1 MKKSNFSRRLL
12 PCFMACMILAACSKH
27 TAATLSPD
35 KVPEAINH
43 AFSQSTGDA
52 KDVASQVVSACQDQ
66 NVIAAFTNL
75 ETLSLRHDL
84 TPEQRS
90 VAARA
95 MVATMPKL
103 QAAAATGDTAAQAT
117 LHKYISSR

>member
-1 MKKSNFSRRLL
+1 MKKSYSYWRLL
-12 PCFMACMILAACSKH
+12 PCFLACMAGGACAKH
-27 TAATLSPD
+27 TAAALAPD
-35 KVPEAINH
+35 KIPAAINH
-43 AFSQSTGDA
+43 AFNQSTGDA
-52 KDVASQVVSACQDQ
+52 KEVASQVVLACQDQ
-66 NVIAAFTNL
+66 NVTAAFTNL

-103 QAAAATGDTAAQAT
+103 QAAAATGDATAQAT
-117 LHKYISSR
+117 LHQYISSR